1 MVYKKVYDE
10 NNGTFIYVDPW
21 TLTPV
26 AGPSRTFEVSG
37 AGIFDA
43 LASVG
48 QKVFS
53 SSIKEASKK
62 ALETAGKQALESGAK
77 KIGSEVGNLAAN
89 KVVNVI
95 KGKPQ
100 ARPPGE
106 MIIKELIRSGASPS
120 DANAKKQASSS
131 NDVDMRVNK
140 LLSGSGPV
148 NMRVNRLLL
157 GQGPRSPVLRTP
169 TPRWYKK

>member
-37 AGIFDA
+37 AVIFDA
-43 LASVG
+43 LTSVG
-48 QKVFS
+48 QKIFS

-106 MIIKELIRSGASPS
+106 MIIKELNRARQRPS
-120 DANAKKQASSS
+120 ANAKKQTSPS

-140 LLSGSGPV
+140 LLSGSGKGV
-148 NMRVNRLLL
+148 N
-157 GQGPRSPVLRTP
+157 S
-169 TPRWYKK
+169 